1 MSLYVCRKFSQ
12 SAAEGS
18 IEKRSR
24 LSTAKSSIV
33 GAWNWFAEGTKR
45 AFTRESLTQPL
56 NYVNK
61 VWDELSQSFGQNC
74 EYQVRECVFGG
85 GGKGDEEV
93 ASKVAAFLE

>member
-74 EYQVRECVFGG
+74 EYQVR
-85 GGKGDEEV
+85 
-93 ASKVAAFLE
+93 